1 MQHDINEIKTKKIKN
16 PKCSLSNGEQEAMKH
31 LVKRKDIII
40 SIAEK
45 GGTENYVKEP
55 TRQLSDKK
63 SYKILQTDSTLQS
76 NKMVNNTLG
85 RFKNE
90 NLFSKKTAEGLKVI
104 NSKTPK
110 FYITPKIHKENNQG
124 KPLTQSTVISLKFY
138 ALLTITFN
146 LYQKKFHPILKISMI
161 L

>member
-1 MQHDINEIKTKKIKN
+1 MKN

-31 LVKRKDIII
+31 LVKRRDIII
-40 SIAEK
+40 NIADK
-45 GGTENYVKEP
+45 GGTLVMNTEDYIKEP
-55 TRQLSDKK
+55 TRQLSDKN
-63 SYKILQTDSTLQS
+63 SYKILQTDPTLQR

-110 FYITPKIHKENNQG
+110 F
-124 KPLTQSTVISLKFY
+124 
-138 ALLTITFN
+138 
-146 LYQKKFHPILKISMI
+146 
-161 L
+161 